1 MIHLLLHPLI
11 HLLYLSQQALCP
23 EGCQTQQRNIRKY
36 SVIATHR
43 NRSLASKSGP
53 RGHRRMKKH
62 VMTGLL
68 QQKEKKN
75 KNSVFAEVDVANTR
89 RRTTA
94 EFKTRPSIVL
104 QVRCDRPTTTA
115 TAPLRAENG
124 SCSWH
129 VYYPQRCQTGSPS
142 GFGGTN
148 PPGPPPRHPD
158 AALGALQVGIRGF
171 LGCRGGFSPSG
182 LRTRPAGCRSGPSG
196 LGAGPHGSCSP
207 FFWPCGGS

>member
-1 MIHLLLHPLI
+1 MTYDVPCIFMICLRNSALGNCLALQRQSSVILESGLHKKEKRNPLMIHLLLHPLI

-68 QQKEKKN
+68 QQKERKK
-75 KNSVFAEVDVANTR
+75 KISVFAEVDVANTR

-124 SCSWH
+124 SCS
-129 VYYPQRCQTGSPS
+129 
-142 GFGGTN
+142 
-148 PPGPPPRHPD
+148 
-158 AALGALQVGIRGF
+158 
-171 LGCRGGFSPSG
+171 
-182 LRTRPAGCRSGPSG
+182 
-196 LGAGPHGSCSP
+196 
-207 FFWPCGGS
+207 